1 MFPSPHARPF
11 LERGLALGLVL
22 FLVLGPSISA
32 SAAQSGLAYLG
43 EELKALQADPFA
55 NPGLLWVDRGEALWQ
70 APPAPG
76 VPACASC
83 HGTPESLREVIPT
96 LPRWNP
102 TTQRLEN
109 LEGLIRQCQS
119 ERQHQAP
126 APYESEALLALTTRL
141 AHGARGLPLSGA
153 VAPEAAPALARGEA
167 FFRERRGQLGLSC
180 ADCHERYAGARLRG
194 DRVSEGMING
204 FPIYR
209 LTWQTLGS
217 RHRMFRWCNEAVRA
231 EPHPFGAE
239 PYLELEL
246 FLRHRGAGL
255 PLETPA
261 VRR

>member
-1 MFPSPHARPF
+1 LP
-11 LERGLALGLVL
+11 RGCLALSLGLVL
-22 FLVLGPSISA
+22 SISA
-32 SAAQSGLAYLG
+32 GAAQSGLAYLG
-43 EELKALQADPFA
+43 AELKALQADPFA
-55 NPGLLWVDRGEALWQ
+55 NPGLLWVDRGTALWR
-70 APPAPG
+70 ASPAPG
-76 VPACASC
+76 VPSCASC
-83 HGTPESLREVIPT
+83 HGSPESLREVVPA

-102 TTQRLEN
+102 ATQRLEN

-119 ERQHQAP
+119 ERQHQPP
-126 APYESEALLALTTRL
+126 APFESPALLALATRL
-141 AHGARGLPLSGA
+141 AHGARGLPLSEA
-153 VAPEAAPALARGEA
+153 VAPDAAPALARGEA

-180 ADCHERYAGARLRG
+180 ADCHERYKGARLRG

-231 EPHPFGAE
+231 TPYPFGAE

-255 PLETPA
+255 PVETPA

>member
-1 MFPSPHARPF
+1 MP
-11 LERGLALGLVL
+11 RGCLALSLGLVL
-22 FLVLGPSISA
+22 SISA
-32 SAAQSGLAYLG
+32 GAAQSGLAYLG
-43 EELKALQADPFA
+43 AELKALQADPFA
-55 NPGLLWVDRGEALWQ
+55 NPGLLWVDRGTALWQ
-70 APPAPG
+70 ASPAPG
-76 VPACASC
+76 VPSCASC
-83 HGTPESLREVIPT
+83 HGSPESLREVVPA

-102 TTQRLEN
+102 ATQRLEN

-119 ERQHQAP
+119 ERQHQPP
-126 APYESEALLALTTRL
+126 APFESPALLALATRL
-141 AHGARGLPLSGA
+141 AHGARGLPLSEA
-153 VAPEAAPALARGEA
+153 VAPDAAPALARGEA

-180 ADCHERYAGARLRG
+180 ADCHERYKGARLRG

-231 EPHPFGAE
+231 TPYPFGAE

-255 PLETPA
+255 PVETPA

>member
-1 MFPSPHARPF
+1 LP
-11 LERGLALGLVL
+11 RGCLALSLGLVL
-22 FLVLGPSISA
+22 SISA
-32 SAAQSGLAYLG
+32 GAAQSGLAYLG
-43 EELKALQADPFA
+43 AELKALQADPFA
-55 NPGLLWVDRGEALWQ
+55 NPGLLWVDRGTALWR
-70 APPAPG
+70 ASPAPG
-76 VPACASC
+76 VPSCASC
-83 HGTPESLREVIPT
+83 HGSPESLREVVPA

-102 TTQRLEN
+102 ATQRLEN

-119 ERQHQAP
+119 ERQHQPP
-126 APYESEALLALTTRL
+126 APFESPALLALATRL
-141 AHGARGLPLSGA
+141 AHGARGLPLSEA
-153 VAPEAAPALARGEA
+153 VAPDAAPALARGEA

-180 ADCHERYAGARLRG
+180 ADCHERYKGARLRG

-217 RHRMFRWCNEAVRA
+217 RHRMFQWCNEAVRA
-231 EPHPFGAE
+231 TPYPFGAE

-255 PLETPA
+255 PVETPA

>member
-1 MFPSPHARPF
+1 MP
-11 LERGLALGLVL
+11 RGCLALSLGLVL
-22 FLVLGPSISA
+22 SISA
-32 SAAQSGLAYLG
+32 GAAQSGLAYLG
-43 EELKALQADPFA
+43 AELKALQADPFA
-55 NPGLLWVDRGEALWQ
+55 NPGLLWVDRGTALWR
-70 APPAPG
+70 ASPAPG
-76 VPACASC
+76 VPSCASC
-83 HGTPESLREVIPT
+83 HGSPESLREVVPA

-102 TTQRLEN
+102 ATQRLEN

-119 ERQHQAP
+119 ERQHQPP
-126 APYESEALLALTTRL
+126 APFESPALLALATRL
-141 AHGARGLPLSGA
+141 AHGARGLPLSEA
-153 VAPEAAPALARGEA
+153 VAPDAAPALARGEA

-180 ADCHERYAGARLRG
+180 ADCHERYKGARLRG

-231 EPHPFGAE
+231 TPYPFGAE

-255 PLETPA
+255 PVETPA

>member
-70 APPAPG
+70 GPPAP
-76 VPACASC
+76 ASC

-141 AHGARGLPLSGA
+141 AHGARGLPLSAA
-153 VAPEAAPALARGEA
+153 VVPEAAPALARGEA

-231 EPHPFGAE
+231 EPYPFGAE

>member
-1 MFPSPHARPF
+1 LPR
-11 LERGLALGLVL
+11 RCLALSLGLVL
-22 FLVLGPSISA
+22 SISA
-32 SAAQSGLAYLG
+32 GAAQSGLAYLG
-43 EELKALQADPFA
+43 AELKALQADPFA
-55 NPGLLWVDRGEALWQ
+55 NPGLLWVDRGTALWR
-70 APPAPG
+70 ASPAPG
-76 VPACASC
+76 VPSCASC
-83 HGTPESLREVIPT
+83 HGSPESLREVVPA

-102 TTQRLEN
+102 ATQRLEN

-119 ERQHQAP
+119 ERQHQPP
-126 APYESEALLALTTRL
+126 APFESPALLALATRL
-141 AHGARGLPLSGA
+141 AHGARGLPLSEA
-153 VAPEAAPALARGEA
+153 VAPDAAPALARGEA

-180 ADCHERYAGARLRG
+180 ADCHERYKGARLRG

-231 EPHPFGAE
+231 TPYPFGAE

-255 PLETPA
+255 PVETPA